1 MSLSNAVCSV
11 IFRTALRA
19 AYSPA
24 SSWFA
29 HYPSMPA
36 SRSFARLPGFRDFAP
51 GDMALRLHIFDAW
64 RRVARRYGFREYDGP
79 PLERLGLY
87 VAKSGD
93 EIVDQLYSFRDK
105 GGREVALRPEM
116 TPTLARILAARS
128 RGMPKPIRWY
138 SLPQLFRYE
147 RSQRG
152 RLREHFQLNVD
163 IVGEAGVAADAEV
176 LALAIDAT
184 RELGLDETDFAALV
198 NDRKL
203 VAAVLSEAGV
213 PSDRHGGCIAAIDRA
228 SRVGKRATAA
238 ALTALG
244 VSQSAVTELAE
255 LLDGGSLDR
264 IAHRYRSEPVQE
276 AVGRLEEHAAILGA
290 MGLGEYVRFD
300 FSVVRGLAYYTGIVF
315 ELHDRAGE
323 LRAICGGGR
332 YDRLLE
338 LVGGEPLPAV
348 GFGMGDV
355 VLTELLGDR
364 GLVPDEAE
372 RCDYYVAWVEERQR
386 AAGLALGRR
395 LREAGRSVVYTL
407 RGQPLGRQLKAAN
420 RAGAEAALIIGPE
433 EAERGEV
440 TMRDLRTGEQKKRT
454 VYQLLESETMGGTL
468 DRQINRE
475 GS

>member
-1 MSLSNAVCSV
+1 
-11 IFRTALRA
+11 
-19 AYSPA
+19 
-24 SSWFA
+24 
-29 HYPSMPA
+29 MPA
-36 SRSFARLPGFRDFAP
+36 YRSLARLPGFRDFAP
-51 GDMALRLHIFDAW
+51 GEMALRLHIFDAW

-79 PLERLGLY
+79 PLERLDLY

-93 EIVDQLYSFRDK
+93 EIAGQLYSFRDK

-116 TPTLARILAARS
+116 TPTLARILAVRS
-128 RGMPKPIRWY
+128 RAMPKPIRWY

-184 RELGLDETDFAALV
+184 RELGLDGTDFAALV

-203 VAAVLSEAGV
+203 VGAVLSEAGV

-228 SRVGKRATAA
+228 SRVGKRGTAA

-244 VSQSAVTELAE
+244 VSQSAVAELAE
-255 LLDGGSLDR
+255 LLDVGGGSLDR
-264 IAHRYRSEPVQE
+264 IARRYRSEPVQE

-407 RGQPLGRQLKAAN
+407 RDQPLGRQLKAAN

-433 EAERGEV
+433 EAETGEV
-440 TMRDLRTGEQKKRT
+440 TVRDLRTGEQAKRT
-454 VYQLLESETMGGTL
+454 VDRLLESATTGGTL
-468 DRQINRE
+468 DRQIDRE